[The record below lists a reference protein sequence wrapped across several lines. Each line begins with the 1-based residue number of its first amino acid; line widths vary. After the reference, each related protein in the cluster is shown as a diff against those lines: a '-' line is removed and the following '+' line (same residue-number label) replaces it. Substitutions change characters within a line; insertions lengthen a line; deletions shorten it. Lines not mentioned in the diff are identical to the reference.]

1 MSQTELISV
10 ESHLAEVVDRISKTP
25 RVAVDIESNGFF
37 RYHERVC
44 LVQLAVAET
53 AFLVDPLAI
62 DDVRPLGDLL
72 GDGSVEKVFHAAD
85 YDLRSLDRDWGFR
98 VNNLFDTG
106 IAAAFVGSE
115 HLGLQSVVEEQAGV
129 KLAKHKKL
137 QRSDWTMRPLSPEA
151 LRYAADDV
159 LHLLQVR
166 EALSERLKKLSRFA
180 WAKEEFARLENVRHT
195 PPDRELAF
203 LSIKGSRDL
212 DGRGLAVLRSL
223 FQFREQQA
231 SRLDRP
237 FFKVI
242 PDSVLVKLS
251 SEPAA
256 DLSTVKGLGRFGRPP
271 ANRGLKAAID
281 EGLRSRP
288 VTWPKRTRSEETW
301 SPAKRERV
309 RTRIRSLKTWRSELG
324 RKLRLDPG
332 LLWPA
337 VSLERLARCPDS
349 LHPELVS
356 PEVRSWQKH
365 EFGEALRRVLATLS

>member
-10 ESHLAEVVDRISKTP
+10 ESHLAEVVDRISKAP

-53 AFLVDPLAI
+53 AFIVDPLAI

-223 FQFREQQA
+223 FQFRERQA

-301 SPAKRERV
+301 SPAKRESV

-349 LHPELVS
+349 LHSELVS
-356 PEVRSWQKH
+356 PEVRSWQKR
-365 EFGEALRRVLATLS
+365 EFGEALRGVLATLS